1 MADNPYAARPEG
13 GPGGK
18 KKNECP
24 LDMPR
29 GDSPEAKAE
38 RQRFWIERGNLKL
51 HEAGMGHLH
60 WQCVAGHY
68 FIEERMEASRRAMLA
83 NPNYAR
89 AA

>member
-1 MADNPYAARPEG
+1 MTANPL
-13 GPGGK
+13 
-18 KKNECP
+18 KNGQPAKEIVIAP
-24 LDMPR
+24 Q

-51 HEAGMGHLH
+51 AEAGMGHLH
-60 WQCVAGHY
+60 WQCVHGNY
-68 FIEERMEASRRAMLA
+68 FIEERAEASRRAMLA